1 MEHAS
6 SCYLRWSIAGLLVA
20 LIGLGTPAN
29 AQTQRYSV
37 TDLGT
42 LGGGTSKGYG
52 INARGQVTGE
62 AVTTG
67 GVFHAF
73 QYAPGSG
80 MIDLG
85 TLGGGSST
93 GYAINASGQITGQAV
108 TANGTLHAFLY
119 TPGSGM
125 TDLGTLGGGTSNAY
139 GINASGQVTGQAVTA
154 GGVFHAFV
162 YTPGSG
168 MTDLGTLGGGSS
180 TGYAIDADGQVTGEA
195 VTAGGVIHAF
205 LYAKRGMR
213 DLNSMIDPGIAAYVT
228 LFSGKGINDGWIVA
242 NGVDS
247 RTGQTH
253 AYLLSKH

>member
-1 MEHAS
+1 MEHAL
-6 SCYLRWSIAGLLVA
+6 SCYFRWSIAGLLIA

-62 AVTTG
+62 AVTPG

-93 GYAINASGQITGQAV
+93 GYAINADGQI
-108 TANGTLHAFLY
+108 
-119 TPGSGM
+119 
-125 TDLGTLGGGTSNAY
+125 
-139 GINASGQVTGQAVTA
+139 
-154 GGVFHAFV
+154 
-162 YTPGSG
+162 
-168 MTDLGTLGGGSS
+168 
-180 TGYAIDADGQVTGEA
+180 TGEA

-205 LYAKRGMR
+205 LYTKRGMR

-228 LFSGKGINDGWIVA
+228 LFSGKGMNDGWIVA

-247 RTGQTH
+247 RTGKTH